1 MPVEIAQAI
10 RLLAPQ
16 AGSLRHFHV
25 MNRIKFH
32 VKKGD
37 NVEVVSGN
45 FRGSSGKILQ
55 VLPKKQRVLIEGV
68 RIIKKHL
75 RKSQDNPSG
84 KIAEREGP
92 IHISN
97 VRVLERGERA
107 AGKGKGSKKKATK
120 EKPAKSKASKTK
132 EAKEE

>member
-1 MPVEIAQAI
+1 
-10 RLLAPQ
+10 
-16 AGSLRHFHV
+16 
-25 MNRIKFH
+25 MNRPKFH

-37 NVEVVSGN
+37 QVEVISGN
-45 FRGSSGKILQ
+45 FRGSQGKILAVIQ
-55 VLPKKQRVLIEGV
+55 SKQRVLIEGV

-97 VRVLERGERA
+97 VKLIERE
-107 AGKGKGSKKKATK
+107 KKAEKTAAK
-120 EKPAKSKASKTK
+120 EKKPKKETEKKA
-132 EAKEE
+132 A